1 MKKEQEET
9 QEMLELYRAT
19 MDRNVFYEEIY
30 KWDYA
35 GIKPYVP
42 GKDVS
47 IIAYNALLKK
57 YGEQLGE
64 DCKFRVYLSGDKC
77 YFVQNKKINY
87 ANFEKNPLKFYDDI
101 LNGELMMAKAH
112 VKNKKKNDGSDD
124 ITITET
130 TQKRHI
136 GARVD
141 LVKETIEKAC
151 LKKADVIIPTVSES

>member
-1 MKKEQEET
+1 
-9 QEMLELYRAT
+9 MLELYRAT

-35 GIKPYVP
+35 GIEPYVP

-77 YFVQNKKINY
+77 YFV
-87 ANFEKNPLKFYDDI
+87 
-101 LNGELMMAKAH
+101 
-112 VKNKKKNDGSDD
+112 
-124 ITITET
+124 
-130 TQKRHI
+130 
-136 GARVD
+136 
-141 LVKETIEKAC
+141 
-151 LKKADVIIPTVSES
+151 